1 MTKSLLPKIS
11 IIIPCLDGL
20 EHIDELFHA
29 LEKQTFKNFDIIFIN
44 SECENSFKIEEKI
57 HSFSH
62 LDVKVFRTPPLCPG
76 DARNLGVQHSSST
89 IIAFLDVRTI
99 PNKYWLE
106 SSLEYKT
113 ANNYD
118 IVLGKFICRASTI
131 FQDLV
136 RSATFGMDPSDSLP
150 GSILS
155 KEVFKSIGNFLN
167 GARAGEDEEWLG
179 RMRKSQYQIGSMSLA
194 NLNYIGLPQTIAG
207 LVQKWFFY
215 SIKSAPINVASS
227 QKGAYFFA
235 MFLLIIY
242 FFFNWNYIFTND
254 QWDESPYFI
263 PHINKIIWSIFF
275 LIYLFLRGIFLPLRK
290 GVNQDFLMPYNWL
303 LISFIGLTIDL
314 SKLPGRIAGY
324 FYFLKTK
331 LAN

>member
-20 EHIDELFHA
+20 EHIDELFNA

-44 SECENSFKIEEKI
+44 SECKNSFEIEKKVS
-57 HSFSH
+57 SFSQ
-62 LDVKVFRTPPLCPG
+62 LDIKVFRTPPLCPG
-76 DARNLGVQHSSST
+76 DARNLGVQHSKSS

-99 PNKYWLE
+99 PKKDWLE

-113 ANNYD
+113 VHNYD
-118 IVLGKFICRASTI
+118 IVLGKFTCRASTAL
-131 FQDLV
+131 QVLV
-136 RSATFGMDPSDSLP
+136 RSATFGMHPSDSLP

-155 KEVFKSIGNFLN
+155 KELFKSVGNFIV

-179 RMRKSQYQIGSMSLA
+179 RMRKSHYQIGSMTFATLD
-194 NLNYIGLPQTIAG
+194 YIGLPQKIFG

-227 QKGAYFFA
+227 QKGAYSFA

-242 FFFNWNYIFTND
+242 FFLNWNYIFTDD
-254 QWDESPYFI
+254 QWDKSPYFI
-263 PHINKIIWSIFF
+263 PHVNKIIWSIF
-275 LIYLFLRGIFLPLRK
+275 LIIYLFFRGFFLPLKK
-290 GVNQDFLMPYNWL
+290 GVSQNFLMPFNWF
-303 LISFIGLTIDL
+303 LISLIGLMIDL
-314 SKLPGRIAGY
+314 SKFPGRIIGF

-331 LAN
+331 FAR

>member
-44 SECENSFKIEEKI
+44 SECENSFEIEKKIL
-57 HSFSH
+57 SFSC
-62 LDVKVFRTPPLCPG
+62 LDVKVFRTSPLCPG
-76 DARNLGVQHSSST
+76 DARNLGVQHSKST
-89 IIAFLDVRTI
+89 IIAFLDIRTI
-99 PNKYWLE
+99 PNQDWLE

-118 IVLGKFICRASTI
+118 VVLGKFICRASTI

-136 RSATFGMDPSDSLP
+136 QSATFGMNPSDSLP

-155 KEVFKSIGNFLN
+155 KEVFKSIGNFIN

-179 RMRKSQYQIGSMSLA
+179 RMRESHYQIGSMTAAS
-194 NLNYIGLPQTIAG
+194 LNYIGLPQKISG
-207 LVQKWFFY
+207 LIQKWFFY

-227 QKGAYFFA
+227 QKGAYSFA
-235 MFLLIIY
+235 LFLLIIY
-242 FFFNWNYIFTND
+242 FFFNWNYIFTDD
-254 QWDESPYFI
+254 QWDKSPYFI
-263 PHINKIIWSIFF
+263 PHINKIIWSIF
-275 LIYLFLRGIFLPLRK
+275 LIIYLFFRGIFLPLRK
-290 GVNQDFLMPYNWL
+290 GVNQNFLMPFNWL
-303 LISFIGLTIDL
+303 LISLIGLIIDL
-314 SKLPGRIAGY
+314 SKFPGRIIGY

-331 LAN
+331 LVK